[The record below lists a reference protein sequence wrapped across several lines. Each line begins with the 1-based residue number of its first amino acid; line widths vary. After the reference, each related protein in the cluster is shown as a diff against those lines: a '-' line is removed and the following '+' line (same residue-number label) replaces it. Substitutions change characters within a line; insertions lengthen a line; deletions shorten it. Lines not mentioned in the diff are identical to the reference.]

1 MSRPVSFRFD
11 CRLTGLFY
19 LGLAITGAL
28 GFLIIRPQLFAEG
41 DPSRT
46 LANLIER
53 ERLARIGIALELGIV
68 TFQALAAVW
77 FAKLFREAD
86 AFAAGVLALFGMV
99 NAIVVLASAALL
111 SAALEVALD
120 SIGADRATS
129 HLLILMSARF
139 WEVGNL
145 FFGLWL
151 IPMGWLV
158 WKASFGH
165 RALGWVLIV
174 GGIGYVLTPYVAV
187 LAPNAGAWLAL
198 FPLAATVG
206 EFWMIGLL
214 LWTGLRPPRE
224 ELDTHIGVT
233 SN

>member
-1 MSRPVSFRFD
+1 MSRPASFRFD

-28 GFLIIRPQLFAEG
+28 GFLIIRPQLFVEG

-53 ERLARIGIALELGIV
+53 ERLARIGIALELGTV

-77 FAKLFREAD
+77 FARLFRDAD
-86 AFAAGVLALFGMV
+86 AFAAGALALFGMV

-111 SAALEVALD
+111 RAALDIAVG
-120 SIGADRATS
+120 SIGADLSS
-129 HLLILMSARF
+129 HVLMLMGARF
-139 WEVGNL
+139 WEVGNI

-165 RALGWVLIV
+165 RALGWILVV
-174 GGIGYVLTPYVAV
+174 GGVGYVLMPYVSV
-187 LAPNAGAWLAL
+187 LAPDAGASVGLL
-198 FPLAATVG
+198 SLPATIG

-214 LWTGLRPPRE
+214 LWTGLRPASTLP
-224 ELDTHIGVT
+224 VT
-233 SN
+233 PSQ